1 MKMKRQFITTAT
13 ALCLLTACSNNSQT
27 TTEANKFDYTVEHF
41 ADLQI
46 LRYDVPGF
54 ETLSL
59 KQKELVY
66 YLTEAALQGRDILF
80 DQNGKYNLRIRK
92 MLETVYTNYQGDK
105 ANADF
110 KAMEIYLKRVWF
122 SNGIHHHYGCE
133 KFVPGF
139 SPEFFKQELLKAEV
153 SKLPLAEGQ
162 TVEQLCTEVFPV
174 IFNPAIM
181 PKRVNQAAG
190 EDIVLTSACNYY
202 DNVTQQE
209 AESFYNTLKDP
220 QDEKP
225 VSYGL
230 NSRLVK
236 ENGKVFEKVWKAG
249 GLYGSAIEKIIYWL
263 RKAEG
268 IAETPEQK
276 TVINTLIEFYET
288 GSLKTFDDYAIA
300 WLNDVN
306 SRIDFVNGFTESY
319 GDPLGMKASWESLV
333 NFKDLEA
340 TRRTELISNNA
351 QWFEDHSPVEKQFK
365 KEEVKG
371 VSAKVITATILAGDL
386 YPSTAIGIN
395 LPNSNWIR
403 SLHGSKSVTIGN
415 ITDAYNK
422 AAHGNGFN
430 EEFVYSDAEL
440 QLINKYG
447 DLTGN
452 LHTDLHECLGHGS
465 GKLLPGVDPDALK
478 AYGSTIEEA
487 RADLFGLYYV
497 ADAKLVELGLTPDA
511 EAYKAEYYTY
521 LMNGLMTQLVRIEP
535 GNNIEEAHMRNR
547 QLIARW
553 VFEKGAPEKI
563 VELTKKDG
571 KTYVVI
577 NDYQKLR
584 NLFGEL
590 LSEIQ
595 RIKST
600 GDFKAAE
607 ELVERYAVKVD
618 PELHAE
624 ILERYKE
631 LNLAPYKGFVNPKYE
646 AVTDKNGNIID
657 VKVSYNEG
665 YAEQMLRYSNDYATL
680 PAINN

>member
-1 MKMKRQFITTAT
+1 MVT
-13 ALCLLTACSNNSQT
+13 ALSLLTACGGNPKT
-27 TTEANKFDYTVEHF
+27 TAEAEKIDYTVEQF

-46 LRYDVPGF
+46 LRYRVPGF
-54 ETLSL
+54 EDLSL

-80 DQNGKYNLRIRK
+80 DQNGKYNLTIRR
-92 MLETVYTNYQGDK
+92 MLEAVYTCYKGDK
-105 ANADF
+105 NTPDF
-110 KAMEIYLKRVWF
+110 KAMEVYLKRVWF
-122 SNGIHHHYGCE
+122 SNGIHHHYGSE

-139 SPEFFKQELLKAEV
+139 TPEFFRQAV
-153 SKLPLAEGQ
+153 QSVDAATLPLAEGQ
-162 TVEQLCTEVFPV
+162 TVEQLCEEVFPV
-174 IFNPAIM
+174 IFDPTVM

-190 EDIVLTSACNYY
+190 EDLVLTSACNYY
-202 DNVTQQE
+202 DGVTQQE
-209 AESFYNTLKDP
+209 AEDFYNALKNP
-220 QDEKP
+220 QDETP

-236 ENGKVFEKVWKAG
+236 EDGKIQEKVWKVG
-249 GLYGSAIEKIIYWL
+249 GLYGQALEKIVYWL
-263 RKAEG
+263 KKAEG
-268 IAETPEQK
+268 VAETPEQK
-276 TVINTLIEFYET
+276 AVIAKLMEFYET
-288 GSLKTFDDYAIA
+288 GDLKTFDEYAIL
-300 WLNDVN
+300 WVKDLN

-340 TRRTELISNNA
+340 TQRTELISGNA
-351 QWFEDHSPVEKQFK
+351 QWFEDHSPVDGQFK
-365 KEEVKG
+365 KEKVKG
-371 VSAKVITATILAGDL
+371 VSAKVITAAILAGDL
-386 YPSTAIGIN
+386 YPATAIGIN
-395 LPNSNWIR
+395 LPNANWIR
-403 SLHGSKSVTIGN
+403 SHHGSKSVTIGN

-440 QLINKYG
+440 QLIDKYA
-447 DLTGN
+447 DVTDE

-497 ADAKLVELGLTPDA
+497 ADPKLVELGLTPSAD
-511 EAYKAEYYTY
+511 AYKAQYYTY

-535 GNNIEEAHMRNR
+535 GNNVEEAHMRNR

-553 VFEKGAPEKI
+553 VYEKGAAEKV
-563 VELTKKDG
+563 VELVKKDG

-577 NDYQKLR
+577 NDYEKVR
-584 NLFGEL
+584 DLFGRL
-590 LSEIQ
+590 LAEIQ

-600 GDFKAAE
+600 GDYAGAHD
-607 ELVERYAVKVD
+607 LVEAYAVKVD
-618 PELHAE
+618 PALHAE
-624 ILERYKE
+624 VLERYKK

-646 AVTDKNGNIID
+646 VVTDADGTITD
-657 VKVSYNEG
+657 VTVTYDEG
-665 YAEQMLRYSNDYATL
+665 YAEQMLRYSKDYSTL
-680 PAINN
+680 PSVNK